1 VVRRADDRQ
10 REHPVRLDRRARA
23 CYDLSKPENSES
35 GDSWFGLGPPLVIG
49 VGFLVLG
56 AILMVLWRIAHKEF
70 FRRKREVVGA
80 PRAGPTVT
88 E

>member
-1 VVRRADDRQ
+1 VHGHYRR
-10 REHPVRLDRRARA
+10 RLT
-23 CYDLSKPENSES
+23 ES
-35 GDSWFGLGPPLVIG
+35 AKSFFLIG